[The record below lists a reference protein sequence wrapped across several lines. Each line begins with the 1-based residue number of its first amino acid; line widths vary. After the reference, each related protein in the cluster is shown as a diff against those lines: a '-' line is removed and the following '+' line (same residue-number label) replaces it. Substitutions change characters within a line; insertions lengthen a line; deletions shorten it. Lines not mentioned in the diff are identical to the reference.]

1 MVLLHRL
8 YSNMSTITIAADDTS
23 LSLSSIWSDMS
34 TLSPLLSQNLEDIEK
49 IGLEKAKRIRTLISI
64 RPRHYWS
71 SRSVYG
77 SVSTMTK

>member
-49 IGLEKAKRIRTLISI
+49 IGLEKAKRIGTLISI

-71 SRSVYG
+71 SRTVYG
-77 SVSTMTK
+77 SV